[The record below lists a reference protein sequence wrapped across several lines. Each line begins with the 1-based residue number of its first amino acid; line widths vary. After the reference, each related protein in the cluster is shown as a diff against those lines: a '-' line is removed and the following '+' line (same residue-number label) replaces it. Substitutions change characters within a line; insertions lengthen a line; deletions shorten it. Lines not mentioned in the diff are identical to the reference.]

1 MADKIFLQDDEI
13 STKNIK
19 KAVSLLE
26 TVTRSSDSLFAATSL
41 YDIASTM
48 QHNVRNSYGVRFLSN
63 AAEEAESI
71 ACELEAVAANL
82 ASLQKRLTDCPE
94 ALQEAD
100 KTFKGWNDKSGEHWL
115 SRTFSTLFGTTI
127 GWYLCDLFGIP
138 RNAPVETVV
147 SSGDETHE
155 QTVPS
160 KENSQN
166 KDTKIIISDYAAGD
180 DAVKGTIRWVHQGED
195 KAVEYGWGD
204 REEREKK
211 GIDIGVQCNSACESM
226 ALSYIGIDRSAIS
239 MVPIVDDLGGLEVA
253 SYGTKVRFWEA
264 PDGSTI
270 QIDNYANCC
279 DMADIDARIAAFQA
293 DGNAG
298 NTAPVMV
305 RYANGAN
312 GHWILITG
320 KNTDGTYNI
329 IGPQYGEKTLTVSID
344 QYGNISGVDGLSHN
358 GGHIVRYAQYSRTGA

>member
-19 KAVSLLE
+19 KAASLLKKVSNVRE
-26 TVTRSSDSLFAATSL
+26 VNFFESSLH
-41 YDIASTM
+41 DIAFKM
-48 QHNVRNSYGVRFLSN
+48 QNRVENSYGVLFLSN
-63 AAEEAESI
+63 AAEEAGSI

-82 ASLQKRLTDCPE
+82 ACLQKLLVDSPE
-94 ALQEAD
+94 GFFDAD
-100 KTFKGWNDKSGEHWL
+100 KTFKGWNDKPGEHWL
-115 SRTFSTLFGTTI
+115 SRAFSALFGTTI

-138 RNAPVETVV
+138 RNAPMETVV
-147 SSGDETHE
+147 PSIGENPA
-155 QTVPS
+155 QAVPS

-166 KDTKIIISDYAAGD
+166 KNTKIIISDYAAGEG
-180 DAVKGTIRWVHQGED
+180 AVKGTIRWVHQGED

-204 REEREKK
+204 KEEREKK
-211 GIDIGVQCNSACESM
+211 GIDIGIQCNSACESM
-226 ALSYIGIDRSAIS
+226 ALSYLGIDRSAIS

-253 SYGTKVRFWEA
+253 SYGTKVRYWEA

-305 RYANGAN
+305 RYVNGAK

-320 KNTDGTYNI
+320 KNADGTYNI
-329 IGPQYGEKTLTVSID
+329 IGPQYGEKSLTVSID

-358 GGHIVRYAQYSRTGA
+358 GGQIARYAQYSRIGA

>member
-13 STKNIK
+13 CTKNIK

-155 QTVPS
+155 QTVPQKGKPEDPNGS
-160 KENSQN
+160 EATNISGSIQLSPNMENYSLRQG
-166 KDTKIIISDYAAGD
+166 DYAAFEYPYGYNAGCCALAYAIGLSIVTGKAYD
-180 DAVKGTIRWVHQGED
+180 PTKFWHDGASGYHTYYDEEHRSEWMAYDASQIYAELKSGNPTQLAYIYESSPANQKDADHFVLITGV
-195 KAVEYGWGD
+195 
-204 REEREKK
+204 RE
-211 GIDIGVQCNSACESM
+211 G
-226 ALSYIGIDRSAIS
+226 
-239 MVPIVDDLGGLEVA
+239 
-253 SYGTKVRFWEA
+253 
-264 PDGSTI
+264 
-270 QIDNYANCC
+270 
-279 DMADIDARIAAFQA
+279 ADIDNLQLSDFIAIDPASGTEKPLTDCWKF
-293 DGNAG
+293 N
-298 NTAPVMV
+298 PE
-305 RYANGAN
+305 R
-312 GHWILITG
+312 ITG
-320 KNTDGTYNI
+320 GFTIK
-329 IGPQYGEKTLTVSID
+329 
-344 QYGNISGVDGLSHN
+344 
-358 GGHIVRYAQYSRTGA
+358 

>member
-138 RNAPVETVV
+138 RNAPVETTVPNSGEMPEQASPKIKNSSEPQEQEDTNTFESKMLERLQIIEAEHTGHTGEEYCDWFRDHYGSGYTTEQLTSGEFGWCDRFVSWVLGQAGIELSEGGCDGQANAFKRFTSFHSYGDGYVVQNGDVVFLDYNKDGSFDHVGIYYEKDGQPYLLHGNWGNKVCV
-147 SSGDETHE
+147 SSLDSSTGCGGSIREAIAGYG
-155 QTVPS
+155 
-160 KENSQN
+160 
-166 KDTKIIISDYAAGD
+166 DTKSF
-180 DAVKGTIRWVHQGED
+180 
-195 KAVEYGWGD
+195 
-204 REEREKK
+204 
-211 GIDIGVQCNSACESM
+211 S
-226 ALSYIGIDRSAIS
+226 
-239 MVPIVDDLGGLEVA
+239 
-253 SYGTKVRFWEA
+253 
-264 PDGSTI
+264 
-270 QIDNYANCC
+270 
-279 DMADIDARIAAFQA
+279 IAK
-293 DGNAG
+293 
-298 NTAPVMV
+298 
-305 RYANGAN
+305 
-312 GHWILITG
+312 HS
-320 KNTDGTYNI
+320 
-329 IGPQYGEKTLTVSID
+329 E
-344 QYGNISGVDGLSHN
+344 
-358 GGHIVRYAQYSRTGA
+358 